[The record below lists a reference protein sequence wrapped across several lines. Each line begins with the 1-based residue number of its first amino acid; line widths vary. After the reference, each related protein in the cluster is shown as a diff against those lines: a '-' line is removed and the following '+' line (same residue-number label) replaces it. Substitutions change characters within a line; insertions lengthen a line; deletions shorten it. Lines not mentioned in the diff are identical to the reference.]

1 MIDHLTK
8 ISCLALIFVIS
19 VPSYSDDND
28 EFDTINKNPHLDV
41 LLKTKLEN
49 YQQLYPDI
57 TFLNLKG
64 GNQLVADMLKLG
76 NVLGHEPVSL
86 DYEHPPELRKDLM
99 YVSMN
104 RILLM
109 LQYSIPSSALFKTD
123 EELESQSTV
132 CVLTINPQAIASD
145 SIQATEN
152 LLGMPH
158 EFVSNIPP
166 DMHIGSTD
174 YLAYV
179 IDHEVYHCL
188 QPIYV
193 GPQPMSKKSLWGGYW
208 HHLSELGAD
217 AYALIMNIKNRGKI
231 TSFAINVNRIRGC
244 ALLTADPNHLT
255 CKAIEKIN
263 KIPPDQIS
271 SLNEKEAFDL
281 ALETRNK
288 LTMTH
293 DEYLQFISSAVEAM
307 RQLDV
312 DADLTEEESTVIRR
326 VEADPKQVKAL
337 IKRTRKCFAE
347 LGG

>member
-19 VPSYSDDND
+19 LPSYSDDND

-158 EFVSNIPP
+158 EFVNNIPR

-188 QPIYV
+188 QSIYV
-193 GPQPMSKKSLWGGYW
+193 GPQPMSKKNIWGEYW
-208 HHLSELGAD
+208 HHLSEFGAD
-217 AYALIMNIKNRGKI
+217 AYALTMHIKRQGRV
-231 TSFAINVNRIRGC
+231 TSFVKNVNRFRGSV
-244 ALLTADPNHLT
+244 LLTADPNHLT
-255 CKAIEKIN
+255 CKAIEQLY
-263 KIPPDQIS
+263 KIPPNQITAMT
-271 SLNEKEAFDL
+271 EKDVFNL
-281 ALETRNK
+281 ALEIRNS
-288 LTMTH
+288 LTMSY
-293 DEYLQFISSAVEAM
+293 DSFLQFMASAVEAM
-307 RQLDV
+307 NVLGVDPQLS
-312 DADLTEEESTVIRR
+312 EEAVSTIANVK
-326 VEADPKQVKAL
+326 ADPERVKTL
-337 IKRTRKCFAE
+337 INRTRKCLAE